1 MNTILSE
8 EMTFTTAGLAD
19 RFDSEVE
26 AAEPILPSFGGL
38 TRFYGAII
46 TLDIYEDSGLIQ
58 EILREPGEG
67 KVLVVDGGG
76 SVQRALVGQEL
87 AQLGKD
93 NGWQGMIIYG
103 CVRHAARL
111 AEIAIGIRALASSP
125 LPPSEHG
132 RGSGHKPVHFAG
144 ITFREG
150 QYVYVDE
157 DGILI
162 APRDLVEFTTEN
174 TERTEG

>member
-1 MNTILSE
+1 MNAVLSE

-19 RFDSEVE
+19 RFGSEVE

-38 TRFYGAII
+38 TRFYGAIV
-46 TLDIYEDSGLIQ
+46 TLDLYEDCGLI
-58 EILREPGEG
+58 EEVLRKPGRG

-76 SVQRALVGQEL
+76 SLQRALVGQEL
-87 AQLGKD
+87 AQLGQE

-103 CVRHAARL
+103 CVRHTVRL
-111 AEIAIGIRALASSP
+111 SEMAIGIRALASAP
-125 LPPSEHG
+125 LPPSDRG

-162 APRDLVEFTTEN
+162 APRDFLGLTTEH
-174 TERTEG
+174 TESTEG

>member
-1 MNTILSE
+1 MNTVLSE

-19 RFDSEVE
+19 RFGSEVE
-26 AAEPILPSFGGL
+26 AAEPILPSFGGR
-38 TRFYGAII
+38 TRFHGAII
-46 TLDIYEDSGLIQ
+46 TLDIYEDRGLIQ
-58 EILREPGEG
+58 EILQEPGEG

-76 SVQRALVGQEL
+76 SIQRALVGQEL
-87 AQLGKD
+87 AQLGEE
-93 NGWQGMIIYG
+93 NGWQGIIIYG

-111 AEIAIGIRALASSP
+111 SEMAIGIRALASSP

-132 RGSGHKPVHFAG
+132 RGSRHKPVHFAG

-150 QYVYVDE
+150 QFVYADE
-157 DGILI
+157 DGVLI
-162 APRDLVEFTTEN
+162 APRDLVNITTER

>member
-1 MNTILSE
+1 MKPVLSE

-19 RFDSEVE
+19 RFGGELE

-38 TRFYGAII
+38 TRFYGAIV
-46 TLDIYEDSGLIQ
+46 TLDVYEDCGLIH
-58 EILREPGEG
+58 EILQEPGEG

-76 SVQRALVGQEL
+76 SLQRALVGQDL
-87 AQLGKD
+87 AQMARA

-111 AEIAIGIRALASSP
+111 PEIAVGIRALAATP
-125 LPPSEHG
+125 LAAWQRG
-132 RGSGHKPVHFAG
+132 RGSRRKPVHFAG

-150 QYVYVDE
+150 QFVYVDE
-157 DGILI
+157 DGVLI
-162 APRDLVEFTTEN
+162 AARDLLGLTTDGGN
-174 TERTEG
+174 

>member
-19 RFDSEVE
+19 RFGSEVE

-38 TRFYGAII
+38 TRFYGAIV
-46 TLDIYEDSGLIQ
+46 TLDVYEDSGLVQ
-58 EILREPGEG
+58 ELLQESGEG

-76 SVQRALVGQEL
+76 SIQRALVGQEL
-87 AQLGKD
+87 AQLGKE
-93 NGWQGMIIYG
+93 NGWQGLIVYG

-111 AEIAIGIRALASSP
+111 SEMAIGIRALASSP
-125 LPPSEHG
+125 LPPSDHG
-132 RGSGHKPVHFAG
+132 RGSRRKPVHFAG

-162 APRDLVEFTTEN
+162 APRDLVDLT
-174 TERTEG
+174 TERTENTGG